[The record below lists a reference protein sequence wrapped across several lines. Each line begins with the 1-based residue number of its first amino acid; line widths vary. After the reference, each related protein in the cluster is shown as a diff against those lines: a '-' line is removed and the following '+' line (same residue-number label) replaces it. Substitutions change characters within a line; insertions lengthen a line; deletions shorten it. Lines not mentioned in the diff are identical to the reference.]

1 MYYDNVPFFDTKHN
15 FSKKNFLKTQNYFN
29 DELDASGNIKNKTFI
44 KNTLS
49 YFYNELNSLTF
60 ILESYFNCSIK
71 LELNRLDDPF
81 TDSNIMAQLI
91 GINGKDY
98 TFEKIKSIFF
108 PEYYFL
114 NPNTVFNYKKKN
126 ILEPKSHKQLYAF
139 TSGLKIRVAG
149 RFYLH
154 RIIPRKTVSA
164 VQIGSMARGVINL
177 VQKARYTNKSKRGSF
192 SVTV

>member
-15 FSKKNFLKTQNYFN
+15 FSKKNFLKNQNYFN
-29 DELDASGNIKNKTFI
+29 DELSAYGYTHRISKTFI

-49 YFYNELNSLTF
+49 FFYNELNSLTF

-81 TDSNIMAQLI
+81 TDSNILAQLI

-114 NPNTVFNYKKKN
+114 NPNTVFN
-126 ILEPKSHKQLYAF
+126 
-139 TSGLKIRVAG
+139 
-149 RFYLH
+149 
-154 RIIPRKTVSA
+154 
-164 VQIGSMARGVINL
+164 
-177 VQKARYTNKSKRGSF
+177 
-192 SVTV
+192 